1 MSLLNIFRIIAKGAI
16 KYNFIMKIYDV
27 LILGAGASSLM
38 CASNLDKKLSIA
50 AVETNSKIA
59 QKLKIS
65 GGSKCNI
72 TNVHV
77 SQNNYDGDSDFI
89 ANILESFSKDDLL
102 NYLLTNGVE
111 PVIRKERYYFCKDSS
126 DEIINI
132 FKNNTRHA
140 EILLGRDIL
149 EVKKSDDIFDVKTS
163 KGVLRA
169 RNVVVATGGKSY
181 KELGASDIGLV
192 IAKSFGIKV
201 KEFTPALVGLTVQ
214 KEQFWMKELSGLSCY
229 VNIKVDDKILK
240 EELLF
245 AHKGISGP
253 AVLSASLYWQKG
265 NITIDFLP
273 ECNILELIKG
283 SKKQLSSV
291 IPLPKRLSKAI
302 LEALNVED
310 IECKKVT
317 GEMREKLQ
325 KIHSYEFAPAGNF
338 GFSKA
343 EVCRGGVLTEEL
355 NPYTMEALDVKNL
368 YFIGE
373 VVDVT
378 GELGGYNFQWAF
390 SSGYVCA
397 KAINNYFR

>member
-1 MSLLNIFRIIAKGAI
+1 
-16 KYNFIMKIYDV
+16 MKIYDV
-27 LILGAGASSLM
+27 LILGAGAGGLM
-38 CASNLDKKLSIA
+38 CASNLDEKLSVAI
-50 AVETNSKIA
+50 VDVNSKIA

-65 GGSKCNI
+65 GGGKCNI
-72 TNVHV
+72 TNTQL
-77 SQNNYDGDSDFI
+77 SRDNYDGDKEFI
-89 ANILESFSKDDLL
+89 FNVFEAFSRDDLL
-102 NYLLTNGVE
+102 EYLHENALE
-111 PVIRKERYYFCKDSS
+111 PVVRKKRYYFCKDSS
-126 DEIINI
+126 DEIISL
-132 FKNNTRHA
+132 FKKKIKNVNLFLNS
-140 EILLGRDIL
+140 EILWVKKEGDIF
-149 EVKKSDDIFDVKTS
+149 EVKSLKELF
-163 KGVLRA
+163 RA
-169 RNVVVATGGKSY
+169 KKVVVATGGKSY
-181 KELGASDIGLV
+181 QSLGASDIGLE
-192 IAKSFGIKV
+192 IAKSFSIKV

-214 KEQFWMKELSGLSCY
+214 KEQFWMKELSGLSCP
-229 VNIKVDDKILK
+229 VAIKVDGKILK

-265 NITIDFLP
+265 NIAIDFLP
-273 ECNILELIKG
+273 DENILELIKG

-302 LEALNVED
+302 LEALHIED

-317 GEMREKLQ
+317 NEIKEKLAR
-325 KIHSYEFAPAGNF
+325 IHNYEFAPAGNF

-343 EVCRGGVLTEEL
+343 EVCRGGVLSEEL
-355 NPYTMEALDVKNL
+355 NPYSMEALDVKGL

-397 KAINNYFR
+397 KGISEN

>member
-1 MSLLNIFRIIAKGAI
+1 
-16 KYNFIMKIYDV
+16 MKIYDV
-27 LILGAGASSLM
+27 LILGAGAGGLM
-38 CASNLDKKLSIA
+38 CASNLDKKLGV
-50 AVETNSKIA
+50 AVLDINGKIA

-72 TNVHV
+72 TNVEV
-77 SQNNYDGDSDFI
+77 SQNNYDGDGEFI
-89 ANILESFSKDDLL
+89 SAVLDNFSKENLL
-102 NYLLTNGVE
+102 NYLYINGVE
-111 PVIRKERYYFCKDSS
+111 PVTRKNRYYFCKDSS

-132 FKNNTRHA
+132 FRKNISHVEMFLN
-140 EILLGRDIL
+140 RDIL
-149 EVKKSDDIFDVKTS
+149 EVKKSDDIFEVKTS
-163 KGVLRA
+163 KGLLRA
-169 RNVVVATGGKSY
+169 KNVVVATGGKSY
-181 KELGASDIGLV
+181 KELGASDIGLA

-214 KEQFWMKELSGLSCY
+214 KEQFWMKELSGLSCF
-229 VNIKVDDKILK
+229 VTIKVNDKTLE

-265 NITIDFLP
+265 NIAIDFLP
-273 ECNILELIKG
+273 RNNILELIKD
-283 SKKQLSSV
+283 SKKLLSSV
-291 IPLPKRLSKAI
+291 VPLPKRLSKAI

-310 IECKKVT
+310 VECKKIT
-317 GEMREKLQ
+317 NESKEKL
-325 KIHSYEFAPAGNF
+325 KRIHDYEFAPAGNF

-343 EVCRGGVLTEEL
+343 EVSRGGVLTEEL

-390 SSGYVCA
+390 SSGFVCA
-397 KAINNYFR
+397 KEINGGQS